1 MKTITLLALSM
12 LVLVGISAAPK
23 SDDKAGQVKINGT
36 VTHYHAICGATF
48 RLPAGFSRP
57 LEFLHSL
64 SESHLVG
71 RTSGP
76 QPTSGRLM
84 NFPHLWSNLQVS

>member
-48 RLPAGFSRP
+48 SRP
-57 LEFLHSL
+57 PRASA
-64 SESHLVG
+64 G
-71 RTSGP
+71 RTGERPPVEMEGSVETSLQN
-76 QPTSGRLM
+76 QP
-84 NFPHLWSNLQVS
+84 VSR

>member
-1 MKTITLLALSM
+1 M
-12 LVLVGISAAPK
+12 
-23 SDDKAGQVKINGT
+23 
-36 VTHYHAICGATF
+36 